1 MRCLTSPLTLSGILT
16 GSMREI
22 PLAGDLETVSQGN
35 SMAPAQL
42 AQAARAHELARR
54 AIRSRGIG
62 PLVTLKAHDV
72 CVEPRQFENGDVLAA
87 AHIHML
93 EF

>member
-16 GSMREI
+16 GSMREV
-22 PLAGDLETVSQGN
+22 PLVGVLETAPQGN
-35 SMAPAQL
+35 LMAPAQL
-42 AQAARAHELARR
+42 AQAARGHELARR

-62 PLVTLKAHDV
+62 PHATLKAHDV
-72 CVEPRQFENGDVLAA
+72 CDEPRQLENGDVLAA

>member
-1 MRCLTSPLTLSGILT
+1 
-16 GSMREI
+16 MREI
-22 PLAGDLETVSQGN
+22 PLVGVLEIVPQGN
-35 SMAPAQL
+35 SMASAQL
-42 AQAARAHELARR
+42 AQAARAHELVRR

-62 PLVTLKAHDV
+62 PHATLKAHDV
-72 CVEPRQFENGDVLAA
+72 CDEPRQLENGDVLAS